1 MEGKG
6 SAGRRKRDEM
16 SSLRSENSQG
26 TTEAKRT
33 NNTLKM
39 ADKIED
45 DVLSVTS
52 ENTANVMQ
60 TRSYSQ
66 DPALAAIWEAVVRIE
81 ANTNL
86 LVSEH
91 KELKI
96 FCEELQKS
104 LQFTQA

>member
-6 SAGRRKRDEM
+6 SAGRRKRDEI

-26 TTEAKRT
+26 TPEAKRT
-33 NNTLKM
+33 DNTLKM

-52 ENTANVMQ
+52 DNTVNVIE

-66 DPALAAIWEAVVRIE
+66 DR
-81 ANTNL
+81 
-86 LVSEH
+86 
-91 KELKI
+91 
-96 FCEELQKS
+96 
-104 LQFTQA
+104 